1 MLISFS
7 GIDSSGKSTQIKLL
21 ENFLVERGIK
31 ARKTWG
37 KARGTP
43 GVVLLKKLLRR
54 DQKYT
59 FEEKLAYRER
69 VLKSSIK
76 RRLLLYASLFDLL
89 WYFGI
94 YYRILDLFYK
104 ITILDRYIWDTY
116 IELKTEFTD
125 SNFENW
131 ILWKLVIFL
140 SPEPRVSILITIPP
154 EESIRRDIQ
163 KNDLTVDSLD
173 LKKQK
178 LSLYEKLSQNQKWSV
193 VINGMQPEDIIH
205 TFILKS
211 LKLK

>member
-1 MLISFS
+1 M
-7 GIDSSGKSTQIKLL
+7 
-21 ENFLVERGIK
+21 
-31 ARKTWG
+31 
-37 KARGTP
+37 
-43 GVVLLKKLLRR
+43 KKLLRR